1 MSKYVQLCKTEPS
14 TSYNAYL
21 FQHRY
26 INIPYIWFFRVSQ
39 NLPKWG
45 KNVAFFN
52 LHQSIFLI
60 VKVSYRK
67 KYKCNLCT
75 LVNCDLKEIPQKKQK
90 LRSSGKLLDIQYI
103 CVYKALIP
111 KLFLNTGVSM
121 YTVSDGS
128 AADQLPTK
136 RLSYFINL

>member
-1 MSKYVQLCKTEPS
+1 MVFSRITKFAKM
-14 TSYNAYL
+14 
-21 FQHRY
+21 
-26 INIPYIWFFRVSQ
+26 
-39 NLPKWG
+39 G
-45 KNVAFFN
+45 KKCCIFN

-75 LVNCDLKEIPQKKQK
+75 LVNCDLKEIPKKKQK
-90 LRSSGKLLDIQYI
+90 LRSSGKVLDIQYI

>member
-1 MSKYVQLCKTEPS
+1 MVFSRITKFAKM
-14 TSYNAYL
+14 
-21 FQHRY
+21 
-26 INIPYIWFFRVSQ
+26 
-39 NLPKWG
+39 G
-45 KNVAFFN
+45 KKCIIFN

-67 KYKCNLCT
+67 KYKCINLCT
-75 LVNCDLKEIPQKKQK
+75 LVNCDLKEIPPKKQK
-90 LRSSGKLLDIQYI
+90 LRSSRKLLDIQYI